1 MDPPPSL
8 PCEPCVCMYGWVG
21 WYSGGRFDGQGVW
34 GRGGGIQGYIW
45 IWVWVEGW
53 MKGMAGWM
61 DEGRREGGGYI
72 LDRDGWGDG

>member
-1 MDPPPSL
+1 MGK
-8 PCEPCVCMYGWVG
+8 VC
-21 WYSGGRFDGQGVW
+21 GGGG
-34 GRGGGIQGYIW
+34 GGGIQGYIW